1 MGRKNEK
8 MADYIGYDVVDGVA
22 FLSVA
27 HPPVNA
33 LSQPVRV
40 DLWEALDRA
49 SRDSAVH
56 EIVVIGT
63 GTTFPA
69 GGELGEFDSPS
80 DLTSPHLRD
89 LCRHMEGMRK
99 PVVAAL
105 HGTVFGG
112 GCELALA
119 AHYRLALR
127 GTRLSLPELK
137 LGLVPGAGAT
147 QRLPRLVGAKTAL
160 SMLLDCAVLTV
171 DRSPGQSMVD
181 GVCEGDL
188 RQAALQYCHKLRS
201 DQQEPQRLSDRRDGF
216 ADMTAYQAATKERRK
231 STKSTDEAAE
241 RIIDLVEAAPMLPFE
256 IGLNMEEDAHE
267 TSLASDAAK
276 ALRHS
281 FLAEHRARRSAAAT
295 KQDKPK
301 IETLAVLGAGPLAMQ
316 ITVSALNAGL
326 GVNWGARDAARLQ
339 DGRNQIE
346 EVFRKGVESGGLSAE
361 AKEQRMAQLRTGVSA
376 EMVKGADMILHA
388 ARGQGDVPAPRHLVR
403 AVAMAAKVDELGLR
417 FAPPV
422 FATKLVEIV
431 QGPECKGHQ
440 VAAARA
446 LAERLGKVP
455 VLVKSTGES
464 VAGRMSAALQRAADG
479 LIDLGANPYAVDAA
493 LVDWGW
499 TKPPFQ
505 SRDTLGLEAFI
516 NAERGEGAQNWSAIL
531 SEVGRNGWVGGAG
544 FYDWEPGGAKPSDAV
559 PRLINGSRP
568 PKEMSD
574 EVVCALIMGALA
586 NEGSRLLASGMVQ
599 NAADID
605 LVSVLALDFPK
616 AHGGVMKAVSQIGLF
631 KVFKIMERAN
641 HPDTAF
647 WAPTPIWQEL
657 IKNGKTFDDM

>member
-1 MGRKNEK
+1 

-22 FLSVA
+22 FLSVT

-40 DLWEALDRA
+40 DLWAALDRA
-49 SRDSAVH
+49 DQDSSVN
-56 EIVVIGT
+56 EIVVMGT
-63 GTTFPA
+63 GATFPA

-80 DLTSPHLRD
+80 ELTSPHLRD
-89 LCRHMEGMRK
+89 LCRHMEEMSK
-99 PVVAAL
+99 PIVAAL

-171 DRSPGQSMVD
+171 DRAPGQGMVD

-188 RQAALQYCHKLRS
+188 RQAALQYCLKLRR
-201 DQQEPQRLSDRRDGF
+201 DGHEPTRLSDRRDGF
-216 ADMTAYQAATKERRK
+216 DDMAAYQDAIKERRK
-231 STKSTDEAAE
+231 ALKSADEAAE
-241 RIIDLVEAAPMLPFE
+241 RIIELVEAAPMLPFE
-256 IGLNMEEDAHE
+256 IGLNMEEDAHD

-281 FLAEHRARRSAAAT
+281 FLAEHRARRSAAAA
-295 KQDKPK
+295 KKEQPK
-301 IETLAVLGAGPLAMQ
+301 IETIAVLGAGPLAMQ
-316 ITVSALNAGL
+316 ITVSALNAGM
-326 GVNWGARDAARLQ
+326 GVHWGARDAARL
-339 DGRNQIE
+339 DEGRSQIE
-346 EVFRKGVESGGLSAE
+346 EVFHKGVESGGLSVE
-361 AKEQRMAQLRTGVSA
+361 GKDQRMARLKTGASA
-376 EMVKGADMILHA
+376 EMIDGTDMILHA

-431 QGPECKGHQ
+431 QGPECKEHQ
-440 VAAARA
+440 IAAARA

-455 VLVKSTGES
+455 VVVKSTGDS
-464 VAGRMSAALQRAADG
+464 AAGRMSAALQRAADG
-479 LIDLGANPYAVDAA
+479 LIDLGANPYVVDAA
-493 LVDWGW
+493 LVEWGW

-505 SRDTLGLEAFI
+505 SRDTLGLEALAE
-516 NAERGEGAQNWSAIL
+516 AERGDGAQNWSAIL
-531 SEVGRNGWVGGAG
+531 SEVGRNGWVSGAG
-544 FYDWEPGGAKPSDAV
+544 FYDWGPDGAKPSDAV

-568 PKEMSD
+568 PKDMSD
-574 EVVCALIMGALA
+574 EVICALIMGALA
-586 NEGSRLLASGMVQ
+586 NEGTRMLGSGMVQ
-599 NAADID
+599 NAADLD

-616 AHGGVMKAVSQIGLF
+616 AHGGVMKTVSQIGLF
-631 KVFKIMERAN
+631 KVFKTMERAG
-641 HPDTAF
+641 HPDVAF
-647 WAPTPIWQEL
+647 WTPTPIWQEL
-657 IKNGKTFDDM
+657 IKNGRTFDNM